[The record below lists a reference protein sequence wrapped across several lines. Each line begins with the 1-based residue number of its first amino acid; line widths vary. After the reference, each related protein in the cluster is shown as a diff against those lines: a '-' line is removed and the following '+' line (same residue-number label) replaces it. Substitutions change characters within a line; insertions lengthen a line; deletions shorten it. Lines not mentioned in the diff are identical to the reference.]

1 DREILYNVAMKTE
14 TKEKILSG
22 SKLVLTIIGLVGF
35 VAVAVVAG
43 NMVQLLKY
51 TSIMKKSKLKVYE
64 INQNVKRLIERGLI
78 QISEDKNY
86 KYLELTEKGKRLL
99 LKLKIEGLIQD
110 KPKKWDKRYRVV
122 IFDIPEGSRKIRD
135 ELRKTI
141 QGFGFICIQKSVW
154 LYPYPCQNIIE
165 LLKQFLGVHG
175 EVVYMTV
182 DSIENDAWIKDFFK
196 LK

>member
-1 DREILYNVAMKTE
+1 MKTE
-14 TKEKILSG
+14 TKEKVLSA
-22 SKLVLTIIGLVGF
+22 SKTLL
-35 VAVAVVAG
+35 VAVGLLGFIAVAAVVG
-43 NMVQLLKY
+43 NAVQLLKY

-64 INQNVKRLIERGLI
+64 INQNIKRLIDRGLL

-86 KYLELTEKGKRLL
+86 KYLEVTPKGKRFL
-99 LKLKIEGLIQD
+99 LKLKIEGLVQD
-110 KPKKWDKRYRVV
+110 KPEKWDKKYRIV

-141 QGFGFICIQKSVW
+141 QGFGFICLQKSVW

-165 LLKQFLGVHG
+165 LLKQYLGVHG
-175 EVVYMTV
+175 EAIYMTV
-182 DSIENDAWIKDFFK
+182 DSIENDGWIKDFFK